1 MQVISRAGVAWLE
14 RHQLRLNDVIHEF
27 RIRGYI
33 TRRRLDL
40 DPDYLTAYGRDWFEF
55 RKNGWRLE
63 HRYKRVV
70 YTERANGL
78 AILNVDGVQLPD
90 TTCSRLSGSLERL
103 EALIEI
109 DPASVVGKSQGRITS
124 VANNAN
130 GSLEI
135 RLQLEWVD
143 TCVRMML

>member
-1 MQVISRAGVAWLE
+1 MQVISRAGIAWLE
-14 RHQLRLNDVIHEF
+14 QHKLLLSDMIHEA
-27 RIRGYI
+27 RIRRYI
-33 TRRRLDL
+33 TRRRVDL
-40 DPDYLTAYGRDWFEF
+40 DPDHLTVYGSDWFEF
-55 RKNGWRLE
+55 KKDGWRLE
-63 HRYKRVV
+63 HRSGLYGYK
-70 YTERANGL
+70 ERANGL

-135 RLQLEWVD
+135 RLRLEWVD
-143 TCVRMML
+143 TFVCMML